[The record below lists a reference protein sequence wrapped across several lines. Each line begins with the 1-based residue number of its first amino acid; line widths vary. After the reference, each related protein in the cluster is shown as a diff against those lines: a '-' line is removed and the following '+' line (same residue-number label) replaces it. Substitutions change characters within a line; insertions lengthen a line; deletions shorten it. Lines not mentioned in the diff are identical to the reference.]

1 LEQTF
6 EQRFTGHRR
15 VYCYPSPMK
24 SITVD
29 NVTEV
34 VVGSM
39 SKDMTPRA
47 REVMT
52 ALVTHLHAFA
62 REVKLTH
69 EDWLVGIDYMTRTG
83 KMTDDKRNE
92 FILVSDVLGLESLCD
107 AISHDAKGKET
118 ESAVLGPFFRE
129 GGPHKKRGESI
140 ATRGET
146 DGPSC
151 LLHGRVTDV
160 EGKPIANARINVWET
175 GPEGLYEQ
183 QDAAQPDMN
192 LRGVY
197 ETDANGT
204 YEIRAVRPVPYP
216 VPYDGPAGDILKIMG
231 RHPYR
236 PAHIH
241 MIVEAPGYKKLV
253 SQLYDK
259 TDKYLDSD
267 SVYAVKDSLLLD
279 FVKTPAGSATKFE
292 VTHDVVMKRSK

>member
-1 LEQTF
+1 
-6 EQRFTGHRR
+6 
-15 VYCYPSPMK
+15 MK

-34 VVGSM
+34 VLNSM
-39 SKDMTPRA
+39 SKEMTPRA

-52 ALVTHLHAFA
+52 SLITHLHAFA
-62 REVKLTH
+62 RDVRLTH
-69 EDWLVGIDYMTRTG
+69 DDWLVGIDYLTRTG
-83 KMTDDKRNE
+83 QMTDDKRNE

-107 AISHDAKGKET
+107 AISHDAQGRET
-118 ESAVLGPFFRE
+118 ESTVLGPFFRE
-129 GGPHKKRGESI
+129 GGPKLARGASI
-140 ATRGET
+140 ANRGDA

-151 LLHGRVTDV
+151 LLHGRVTDID
-160 EGKPIANARINVWET
+160 GKPIAGAKINVWET

-183 QDAAQPDMN
+183 QDAQQPDMN
-192 LRGVY
+192 LRGVF
-197 ETDANGT
+197 ETDADGT

-241 MIVEAPGYKKLV
+241 MIIEAPGYKKLV

-279 FVKTPAGSATKFE
+279 FKPTHGADTKFD
-292 VTHDVVMKRSK
+292 VTHDVVMKRLATR